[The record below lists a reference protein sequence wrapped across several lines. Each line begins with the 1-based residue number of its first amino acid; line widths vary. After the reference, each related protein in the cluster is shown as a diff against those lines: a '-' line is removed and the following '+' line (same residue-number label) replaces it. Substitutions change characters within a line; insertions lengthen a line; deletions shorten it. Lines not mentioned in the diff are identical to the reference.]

1 MGLITKKEAARILG
15 RSERAIDEWIAQ
27 GVLKTHLVKQT
38 RYIDG
43 DTVDALKDTEADITH
58 AMQERQKALD
68 AIKEETSA
76 LRQRENFTKWSVR
89 EAIMAF
95 VAALDVLND
104 VEKRVFVGVM
114 EGCSYESIGEDFC
127 VTRERVRQIFYKA
140 FRRVSASIKSYRRML
155 NETIELRRL
164 RDEVKEKDRE
174 LQQLRKML
182 NVSEPDM
189 EMCKLLSTEL
199 VDMNLSVRTI
209 NCLKSAGVCT
219 VGELVQCNKLELLKI
234 RNFGKK
240 SLWELDDLL
249 DRLGLEW
256 CDGVRG
262 GIET

>member
-43 DTVDALKDTEADITH
+43 DTVDALRDTEADITH
-58 AMQERQKALD
+58 AMQERQKTLD

-76 LRQRENFTKWSVR
+76 LRHRENFTKWSVR
-89 EAIMAF
+89 EAVMAF

-104 VEKRVFVGVM
+104 VEKQVLAGVM

-127 VTRERVRQIFYKA
+127 VTRERVRQIFYRA
-140 FRRVSASIKSYRRML
+140 LRLVSASMKSYRRML

-199 VDMNLSVRTI
+199 VDMDLSVRTI
-209 NCLKSAGVCT
+209 NCLKSADICT

-240 SLWELDDLL
+240 SLSELDDLL
-249 DRLGLEW
+249 YRLGLEW
-256 CDGVRG
+256 GERAVN
-262 GIET
+262 

>member
-15 RSERAIDEWIAQ
+15 RSERAIDEWISQ

-58 AMQERQKALD
+58 AMQERQKALE
-68 AIKEETSA
+68 AIEEETSA
-76 LRQRENFTKWSVR
+76 LRQRENFNKWSVR
-89 EAIMAF
+89 EAVMAF

-104 VEKRVFVGVM
+104 VEKQVLVGVM
-114 EGCSYESIGEDFC
+114 EGCSYESIGEGFC

-140 FRRVSASIKSYRRML
+140 LRRVSASMGSYRRML

-174 LQQLRKML
+174 LRRLRKML
-182 NVSEPDM
+182 SVPELDR
-189 EMCKLLSTEL
+189 EMCKLMSMKL
-199 VDMNLSVRTI
+199 VDMDLSVRTI
-209 NCLKSAGVCT
+209 NCLKSADICT
-219 VGELVQCNKLELLKI
+219 VGELVQCKKLELLKI

-240 SLWELDDLL
+240 SLSELDELL

-256 CDGVRG
+256 GARAVN
-262 GIET
+262 

>member
-43 DTVDALKDTEADITH
+43 DTVDALRDTEADITH
-58 AMQERQKALD
+58 AMQERQKTLE
-68 AIKEETSA
+68 AIEEETSA
-76 LRQRENFTKWSVR
+76 LRQRENFNKWSVR
-89 EAIMAF
+89 ENVMAF

-104 VEKRVFVGVM
+104 VEKRVLAGVM
-114 EGCSYESIGEDFC
+114 EGQSYENIGEDFC

-140 FRRVSASIKSYRRML
+140 FRRVSASMKSYRRML
-155 NETIELRRL
+155 NETVELRRV

-199 VDMNLSVRTI
+199 VDMDLSVRTL
-209 NCLKSAGVCT
+209 NCLRSANIRT
-219 VGELVQCNKLELLKI
+219 VGELMQSNKLELLQI

-240 SLWELDDLL
+240 SFCELDDLL

-256 CDGVRG
+256 GERAVN
-262 GIET
+262 

>member
-1 MGLITKKEAARILG
+1 MGLITKNEAARILG

-58 AMQERQKALD
+58 AMQERQKTLD

-76 LRQRENFTKWSVR
+76 LRQRENFNKWSVR
-89 EAIMAF
+89 EAVMAF

-104 VEKRVFVGVM
+104 GEKQVLVGVM

-140 FRRVSASIKSYRRML
+140 LRRVSVSMGSYRRML

-174 LQQLRKML
+174 LRQLRKML
-182 NVSEPDM
+182 NVQEQDR
-189 EMCKLLSTEL
+189 EKCKLMSTEL
-199 VDMNLSVRTI
+199 VDMDLSVRTI
-209 NCLKSAGVCT
+209 NCLKSADICT
-219 VGELVQCNKLELLKI
+219 VGELVQCKKLELLKI

-240 SLWELDDLL
+240 SLSELDELL

-256 CDGVRG
+256 GARAVN
-262 GIET
+262 

>member
-15 RSERAIDEWIAQ
+15 RSERAIDEWISQ

-58 AMQERQKALD
+58 AMQERQKALK
-68 AIKEETSA
+68 AIEEETSA
-76 LRQRENFTKWSVR
+76 LRQRENFNKWSVR
-89 EAIMAF
+89 EAVMAF

-104 VEKRVFVGVM
+104 GEKQVLVGVM

-140 FRRVSASIKSYRRML
+140 LRRVSASMGSYRRML

-164 RDEVKEKDRE
+164 RDEVKDKDRE
-174 LQQLRKML
+174 LRQLRKML
-182 NVSEPDM
+182 NVPEQDH
-189 EMCKLLSTEL
+189 EKCKLMSMKL
-199 VDMNLSVRTI
+199 VDMDLSVRTI
-209 NCLKSAGVCT
+209 NCLKSADICT
-219 VGELVQCNKLELLKI
+219 VGELVQCKKLELLKI

-240 SLWELDDLL
+240 SLSELDELL

-256 CDGVRG
+256 GARAVN
-262 GIET
+262 